1 MAHLMK
7 YRTKRPRID
16 HPVIWKLDQRERIQL
31 AAESPER
38 NAAPERSRRE
48 AGAHVREGWRCGD
61 RPRDAQPGEGHLVTI
76 QRDAIATDQPIGKL
90 ALPLAEQFEIKVP
103 DSLDGLDPVMADLF
117 ASNQL
122 LKVCSIRILGRDLAG
137 AGNPVSQLHQLRPQG
152 RQQLIH
158 RLQVTLTGRRRP
170 GSEFASAKGAERG
183 GMARDVDR
191 LRSHPGKRDRARRR
205 RSVRGRPGHGGRR
218 PGRGPHRH
226 LLHQSVEIPGPPM
239 AGEPQH
245 RQVRWPPTAWTGRL
259 TAAGDTW

>member
-1 MAHLMK
+1 DAGTTEKECAQVGEHLAIPAGPYRRHERSQSRLQQLAGDTARNSAGQPEVVLQVMAHLMK

-183 GMARDVDR
+183 
-191 LRSHPGKRDRARRR
+191 
-205 RSVRGRPGHGGRR
+205 
-218 PGRGPHRH
+218 
-226 LLHQSVEIPGPPM
+226 
-239 AGEPQH
+239 
-245 RQVRWPPTAWTGRL
+245 
-259 TAAGDTW
+259 